1 MKLKEAVKNMYEH
14 RCHKE
19 PTSMIGWN
27 AEYDDLSSKE
37 IKECLKMKEVL
48 KKRDELVEALM
59 KFGVDEHIDDLRD
72 YLKDVDDLDTVKGA
86 IEDRAS
92 DLLDCARELESSL
105 TYSVFDDDFEP
116 FDAVENMVNEREKE
130 LYDMLNDYEVLLLG
144 ND

>member
-1 MKLKEAVKNMYEH
+1 
-14 RCHKE
+14 
-19 PTSMIGWN
+19 MIGWN
-27 AEYDDLSSKE
+27 NEYDDLSSKE
-37 IKECLKMKEVL
+37 IKECLRMDEIEN
-48 KKRDELVEALM
+48 KREELVEALE
-59 KFGVDEHIDDLRD
+59 KFGVDKRIDDLRY

-86 IEDRAS
+86 IEERAQ

-116 FDAVENMVNEREKE
+116 FDVVENMVHEKEKE

>member
-1 MKLKEAVKNMYEH
+1 
-14 RCHKE
+14 
-19 PTSMIGWN
+19 MIGWN
-27 AEYDDLSSKE
+27 DEYDGMSNKDIL
-37 IKECLKMKEVL
+37 ECLKMKEVL

-72 YLKDVDDLDTVKGA
+72 YLKDVDDLDHVKGA

-92 DLLDCARELESSL
+92 DLLDCARELETSL
-105 TYSVFDDDFEP
+105 TYSVFDDEFEP
-116 FDAVENMVNEREKE
+116 FDVVENMVNDREKE

>member
-1 MKLKEAVKNMYEH
+1 
-14 RCHKE
+14 
-19 PTSMIGWN
+19 MIGWN

-37 IKECLKMKEVL
+37 IKECLRMDEIKS
-48 KKRDELVEALM
+48 KRDELVEALM

-72 YLKDVDDLDTVKGA
+72 YLKDVDDLDHVKGI

-92 DLLDCARELESSL
+92 DLLDCARELETSL

-116 FDAVENMVNEREKE
+116 FDAVKNMVLDKEKE
-130 LYDMLNDYEVLLLG
+130 LYDMLDDYEVLLLG

>member
-1 MKLKEAVKNMYEH
+1 
-14 RCHKE
+14 
-19 PTSMIGWN
+19 MIGWN
-27 AEYDDLSSKE
+27 GEYDDLSSKE
-37 IKECLKMKEVL
+37 IKECLRMDEIES
-48 KKRDELVEALM
+48 KREELVEALE
-59 KFGVDEHIDDLRD
+59 KFGVESNLTDVAS

-105 TYSVFDDDFEP
+105 TYSVFDDEFEP
-116 FDAVENMVNEREKE
+116 FDVVENMVHDKEKE

>member
-1 MKLKEAVKNMYEH
+1 
-14 RCHKE
+14 
-19 PTSMIGWN
+19 MIGWN
-27 AEYDDLSSKE
+27 NEYDGMSSKD
-37 IKECLKMKEVL
+37 IKECLRMDEIES
-48 KKRDELVEALM
+48 KRDELLEALE
-59 KFGVDEHIDDLRD
+59 KFGVESNLTDVAS

-105 TYSVFDDDFEP
+105 TYSVFDDEFEP
-116 FDAVENMVNEREKE
+116 FDVVENMVHDKEKE

>member
-1 MKLKEAVKNMYEH
+1 
-14 RCHKE
+14 
-19 PTSMIGWN
+19 MIGWN
-27 AEYDDLSSKE
+27 GEYDDLSAKE
-37 IKECLKMKEVL
+37 VKECLKMEEVL
-48 KKRDELVEALM
+48 KKRDELVKALM
-59 KFGVDEHIDDLRD
+59 KFGVNEHIDDLRD

-116 FDAVENMVNEREKE
+116 FDAVENMVHDREKE

-144 ND
+144 NE

>member
-1 MKLKEAVKNMYEH
+1 
-14 RCHKE
+14 
-19 PTSMIGWN
+19 MIGWN
-27 AEYDDLSSKE
+27 NEYDGMSNKDIL
-37 IKECLKMKEVL
+37 ECLKMEEVL

-72 YLKDVDDLDTVKGA
+72 YLKDVDDLDQVKSA

-105 TYSVFDDDFEP
+105 TYSVFDYDFEP
-116 FDAVENMVNEREKE
+116 FDNVENMVHDKEKE

>member
-1 MKLKEAVKNMYEH
+1 
-14 RCHKE
+14 
-19 PTSMIGWN
+19 MIGWN
-27 AEYDDLSSKE
+27 NEYDGMSNKDIL
-37 IKECLKMKEVL
+37 ECLKMEEVL

-72 YLKDVDDLDTVKGA
+72 YLKDVDDLDHVKGA
-86 IEDRAS
+86 IEERAQ
-92 DLLDCARELESSL
+92 DLLDCARELEHSL

-116 FDAVENMVNEREKE
+116 FDAVENMVNDREKE

>member
-1 MKLKEAVKNMYEH
+1 
-14 RCHKE
+14 
-19 PTSMIGWN
+19 MIGWN
-27 AEYDDLSSKE
+27 AEYDDMSSKD
-37 IKECLKMKEVL
+37 IKECLRMDEIKS
-48 KKRDELVEALM
+48 KREELVEALE

-92 DLLDCARELESSL
+92 VLLDCARELESSL

-116 FDAVENMVNEREKE
+116 FDVVENMVHDKEKE

-144 ND
+144 NE

>member
-1 MKLKEAVKNMYEH
+1 MYKH

-19 PTSMIGWN
+19 LTSMIGWN
-27 AEYDDLSSKE
+27 AEYDDLSTKE
-37 IKECLKMKEVL
+37 VKECLKMEEVL
-48 KKRDELVEALM
+48 KKREELVEALV

-92 DLLDCARELESSL
+92 DLLDRARELESSL

-144 ND
+144 NE

>member
-1 MKLKEAVKNMYEH
+1 
-14 RCHKE
+14 
-19 PTSMIGWN
+19 MIGWN
-27 AEYDDLSSKE
+27 AEYDDMSSKD
-37 IKECLKMKEVL
+37 IKECLRMDEIES
-48 KKRDELVEALM
+48 KREELVEALE

-72 YLKDVDDLDTVKGA
+72 YLKDVDDLDQVKSA
-86 IEDRAS
+86 IEDRTQ

-116 FDAVENMVNEREKE
+116 FDNVENMVHYREKE

>member
-1 MKLKEAVKNMYEH
+1 
-14 RCHKE
+14 
-19 PTSMIGWN
+19 MIGWN
-27 AEYDDLSSKE
+27 NEYDGMSSKD
-37 IKECLKMKEVL
+37 IKECLRMDEIES
-48 KKRDELVEALM
+48 KRDELLEALE
-59 KFGVDEHIDDLRD
+59 KFGVESNLTDVAS

-116 FDAVENMVNEREKE
+116 FDVVENMVHDKEKE

>member
-1 MKLKEAVKNMYEH
+1 
-14 RCHKE
+14 
-19 PTSMIGWN
+19 MIGWN
-27 AEYDDLSSKE
+27 AEYDDLNSKE
-37 IKECLKMKEVL
+37 IKECLRMDEIKS
-48 KKRDELVEALM
+48 KREELVEALE

-92 DLLDCARELESSL
+92 DLLDCARELEHSL

-116 FDAVENMVNEREKE
+116 FDAVENMVNDREKE

-144 ND
+144 NE

>member
-1 MKLKEAVKNMYEH
+1 
-14 RCHKE
+14 
-19 PTSMIGWN
+19 MIGWSN
-27 AEYDDLSSKE
+27 EYDGMSNKDIL
-37 IKECLKMKEVL
+37 ECLKMEEVL

-92 DLLDCARELESSL
+92 DLIDCARELESSL

-116 FDAVENMVNEREKE
+116 FDNVENMVHDREKK

>member
-1 MKLKEAVKNMYEH
+1 
-14 RCHKE
+14 
-19 PTSMIGWN
+19 MIGWN
-27 AEYDDLSSKE
+27 DEYDGMSNKDIL
-37 IKECLKMKEVL
+37 ECLKMEEVL

-105 TYSVFDDDFEP
+105 TYSVFDDEFEP
-116 FDAVENMVNEREKE
+116 FDVVENMVNDREKE

-144 ND
+144 NE